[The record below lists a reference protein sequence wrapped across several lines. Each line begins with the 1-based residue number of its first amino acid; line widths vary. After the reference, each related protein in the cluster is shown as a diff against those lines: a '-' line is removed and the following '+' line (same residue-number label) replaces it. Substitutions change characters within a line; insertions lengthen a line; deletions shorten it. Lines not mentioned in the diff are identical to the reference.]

1 MPRKVLAFEAS
12 REAKTL
18 VHTNVAVPQM
28 AIRAFC
34 ADFLLLFRLKL
45 LSIESQSPSFSSTLA
60 SSLLDYPGEENI
72 EDQMVFPYM
81 MRSVLSL
88 QFLEPPERLQATG
101 TYVVPLALPRTSL
114 YIAIPESEPIEHAED
129 DFAAQPLP
137 SRHVDYLSH
146 NWKE

>member
-1 MPRKVLAFEAS
+1 MLRKVLAFEAS
-12 REAKTL
+12 REAKAL

-45 LSIESQSPSFSSTLA
+45 LSIESQIPSFSSTLA

-81 MRSVLSL
+81 MRSVLNLLNSWSRRRD
-88 QFLEPPERLQATG
+88 FR
-101 TYVVPLALPRTSL
+101 PLALTLSL
-114 YIAIPESEPIEHAED
+114 
-129 DFAAQPLP
+129 
-137 SRHVDYLSH
+137 
-146 NWKE
+146 